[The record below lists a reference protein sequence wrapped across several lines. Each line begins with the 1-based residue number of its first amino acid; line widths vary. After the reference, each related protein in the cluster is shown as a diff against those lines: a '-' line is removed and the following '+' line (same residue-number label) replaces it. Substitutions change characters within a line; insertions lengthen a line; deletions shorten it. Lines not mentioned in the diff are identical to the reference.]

1 MLSIKKIL
9 HCLMLTVSLVT
20 VSCATD
26 PFTSILIS
34 GMAET
39 KREAGNNYLLAKQMQ
54 DEGRPQEAFWKY
66 RLSANGGH
74 PMAAYVMGTYYVEG
88 IHAPRSYDVARHY
101 FYIAAYKADLREA
114 YLYLA
119 DIDFY
124 GRGRPRATDLGYK
137 WMLIGTRDNSLLRA
151 KMRTEMD
158 PEMTSGGRAHAQ
170 KHALAW
176 MRARNLD
183 PAGVA
188 IQ

>member
-1 MLSIKKIL
+1 MFSINKIFCGL
-9 HCLMLTVSLVT
+9 VLTVSLVT
-20 VSCATD
+20 VGCATD
-26 PFTSILIS
+26 PFTSILFS
-34 GMAET
+34 AAVET
-39 KREAGNNYLLAKQMQ
+39 KREADNNYLLAKQIQ
-54 DEGRPQEAFWKY
+54 DDGRPQEAFWKY

-88 IHAPRSYDVARHY
+88 LYTPRNYDVAHHY
-101 FYIAAYKADLREA
+101 FYIAAYKADLRDA
-114 YLYLA
+114 YIYLA

-151 KMRTEMD
+151 KLRTAMD
-158 PEMTSGGRAHAQ
+158 PEMTSDGRAHAQ
-170 KHALAW
+170 KHALGW

-183 PAGVA
+183 PAGIT